1 MVPNAVV
8 HVQTRADLELFTEF
22 CDAHGLCWRTGERFS
37 RGSRWSGYGDQTC
50 YFIEQNKISYSSLQ
64 FVENDYLESDEY
76 EKDRPVDPR
85 LLLCSVETLISIVE
99 GREFENDD
107 VVVSAIDGLL

>member
-8 HVQTRADLELFTEF
+8 RVQTRAELELFTEF
-22 CDAHGLCWRTGERFS
+22 CDAHGLCWRSGGRFS
-37 RGSRWSGYGDQTC
+37 SGSRWNNYEDQTC
-50 YFIEQNKISYSSLQ
+50 YFIEHNKITYSFLQ
-64 FVENDYLESDEY
+64 FAENGYLKSDEY
-76 EKDRPVDPR
+76 EEGRPVDPR